1 MFKYVQLMRPKQ
13 WAKNVFVF
21 LPAFFSL
28 QIFHFDQF
36 AKVCIVFCALS
47 LASSAVYAFN
57 DTIDREA
64 DRHHPRKKNR
74 PVASG
79 SVTPMNALV
88 FSLFLL
94 ASSLVIAG
102 FINIRLQIII
112 AAFLILNVLYSIAFK
127 KIPYLDI
134 CSIAFGFVLRMLAG
148 AAAIEVKTSIFL
160 FATVFFLSLFMAAG
174 KRWQELKEVF
184 DSARH
189 VLGRYNL
196 KAVKVIGVVSMVLC
210 CVLYASWVF
219 VTFARGQF
227 LSIIFASIPIV
238 VLGFYAYGACL
249 LRGPYGDPTEIIFA
263 SRKLQLI
270 LIAYVFVMGYSI
282 VMR

>member
-1 MFKYVQLMRPKQ
+1 MRPKQ

-21 LPAFFSL
+21 LPLLFSF
-28 QIFHFDQF
+28 QIFYFDQF
-36 AKVCIVFCALS
+36 VKVCIVFCALS

-57 DTIDREA
+57 DTLDCES
-64 DRHHPRKKNR
+64 DRHHPRKRNR
-74 PVASG
+74 PVACG
-79 SVTPMNALV
+79 SISPKCALI
-88 FSLFLL
+88 FSLILLVCSLVCAGLISVRLRVIIACFLL
-94 ASSLVIAG
+94 
-102 FINIRLQIII
+102 
-112 AAFLILNVLYSIAFK
+112 LNLFYSIAFK

-134 CSIAFGFVLRMLAG
+134 CSIALGFVLRLLAG
-148 AAAIEVKTSIFL
+148 SAAIGVKTSIFL

-196 KAVKVIGVVSMVLC
+196 KVVKGIGVVSMLMC

-227 LSIIFASIPIV
+227 SYSIFVSIPIV
-238 VLGFYAYGACL
+238 VFGFYVYGTCL
-249 LRGPYGDPTEIIFA
+249 LKGPYGDPTEIVFA
-263 SRKLQLI
+263 SRRLQFTLI
-270 LIAYVFVMGYSI
+270 VYIFVMSYSI
-282 VMR
+282 IVR